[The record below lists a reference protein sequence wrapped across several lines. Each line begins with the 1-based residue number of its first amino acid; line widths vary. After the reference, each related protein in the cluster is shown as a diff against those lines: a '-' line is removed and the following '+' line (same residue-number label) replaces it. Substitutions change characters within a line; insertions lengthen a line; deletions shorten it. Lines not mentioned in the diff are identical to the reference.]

1 MRVKERATPFKKQH
15 MIWCFQTVVLEKT
28 LLRVPWTA
36 RRSNQSILK
45 EITERIVIE
54 RNVHWKDWCWSRSS
68 NTLATWCREPTP
80 WKRSSCWER
89 LRAGREGGDREWDGW
104 MASLTQRPW
113 VWASSGSWWWTG
125 RPGVLQVHGV
135 AKSQTRLSHGT
146 TTNNYWAGHK
156 VHSCFC
162 ASYKKHEQTFWPA
175 QYFS

>member
-1 MRVKERATPFKKQH
+1 MLSNCGTGVDSFKSP
-15 MIWCFQTVVLEKT
+15 LD
-28 LLRVPWTA
+28 
-36 RRSNQSILK
+36 SK
-45 EITERIVIE
+45 EIKPV
-54 RNVHWKDWCWSRSS
+54 NPKGNHWKNSHWKDWCWSRSS

-125 RPGVLQVHGV
+125 RPGLLQVHGV

-162 ASYKKHEQTFWPA
+162 ASYKKTWTNFLASPVLQLN
-175 QYFS
+175 